1 MTYEDHRRGVLIS
14 GRKRSQNHTQ
24 TQYYIIYRLDIMREL
39 DLAKSEE
46 IELAGAPA
54 V

>member
-1 MTYEDHRRGVLIS
+1 MVKVWRVAWHALWQIFYW
-14 GRKRSQNHTQ
+14 HTPQ
-24 TQYYIIYRLDIMREL
+24 TQYYIYRLDIMREL
-39 DLAKSEE
+39 DKAKSEE